1 MTYIPILHNPTENT
15 EEANLCLNCQLDL
28 TDEEIKE
35 DLKNCFRC
43 IDEIE
48 QNNN

>member
-1 MTYIPILHNPTENT
+1 MTYTPILTNPIENT

-35 DLKNCFRC
+35 DMQNCFECTEELEERK
-43 IDEIE
+43 
-48 QNNN
+48 